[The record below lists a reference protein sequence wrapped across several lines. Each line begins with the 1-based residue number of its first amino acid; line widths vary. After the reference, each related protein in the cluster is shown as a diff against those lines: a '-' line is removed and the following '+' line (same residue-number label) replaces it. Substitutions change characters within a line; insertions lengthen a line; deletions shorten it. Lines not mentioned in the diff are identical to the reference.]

1 LPGFPPVQAV
11 RTGENTDHFPA
22 QEHVMSGS
30 GGTPL
35 VSVLTPVYNGG
46 EFLEQCI
53 ESVLAQTFS
62 DYEYII
68 VNNCSTDNT
77 LDIARRYE
85 SKDHRIRVH
94 NNSDFLGVM
103 ENHNL
108 ALSLMSNATK
118 YCKIVCADDFIFPH
132 CLEQMVN
139 FADAHPSVGM
149 VGCYMVAGKKVMNA
163 GLEYERS
170 VVSGRD
176 ICRETL
182 LGGPHVFGAPT
193 SLLYVSGLIRKS
205 TAFYPN
211 SNPHADTSACY
222 KWLRDCDFGFV
233 HQVLS
238 YARIHPDSQTS
249 RSIKFGTIIRAQISD
264 LTQYGSHY
272 LTPEEL
278 NRRTDD
284 LMNWYYSWLVRRIY
298 EHRDDKEF
306 WDIQKA
312 GLRDMGFTF
321 SRARLYKTAALRTIQ
336 EMGSPGA
343 ALRKLMG
350 LKKGSQKIEARY
362 YD

>member
-1 LPGFPPVQAV
+1 MS
-11 RTGENTDHFPA
+11 T
-22 QEHVMSGS
+22 VMTSN

-53 ESVLAQTFS
+53 ESVLAQSFS

-77 LDIARRYE
+77 LAIARHYE
-85 SKDHRIRVH
+85 LRDHRIRVH
-94 NNSDFLGVM
+94 NNTEFLGVI

-108 ALSLMSNATK
+108 AFSLMSPVTK
-118 YCKIVCADDFIFPH
+118 YCKVVSADDFVFPH
-132 CLEQMVN
+132 CLEEMVN
-139 FADAHPSVGM
+139 FVDAHQSVGM
-149 VGCYMVAGKKVMNA
+149 VGSYMLAGKKLMNV

-170 VVSGRD
+170 IVSGRD

-182 LGGPHVFGAPT
+182 LGGPHVFGSPT
-193 SLLYVSGLIRKS
+193 SLFYVSDLVRKS
-205 TAFYPN
+205 TAFFPN
-211 SNPHADTSACY
+211 SNAHADTSACY
-222 KWLRDCDFGFV
+222 KWLGDCDFGFV

-249 RSIKFGTIIRAQISD
+249 RSFRFGTFIRAQISD

-298 EHRDDKEF
+298 EHRNDREF
-306 WDIQKA
+306 WDVQKA
-312 GLRDMGFTF
+312 GLSDLGFTF
-321 SRARLYKTAALRTIQ
+321 SRARLYKTAALRAIQ

-343 ALRKLMG
+343 ALRKVMG
-350 LKKGSQKIEARY
+350 LKKSSQRIEARY